1 LRFLNVN
8 ARARFALS
16 VVALSSAT
24 ACFATTSGPASAA
37 SGSPAPYWAN
47 DSFYDDPAHW
57 PDVAVLSYKD
67 WDHLAP
73 TLTPENLKTRYA
85 PILGRYGVSATRAE
99 VSNFSVY
106 LYFSPAL
113 HPARAEEV
121 FKALRLADPTLKA
134 VESGGIVHTAPLER
148 NKGPEK
154 RSPSSSAPSRH
165 GRSVA
170 SSSTPDNDPMSPR
183 QWALWDSDAGINLSG
198 TRTVTRGDGV
208 AVAILDTG
216 YQRHPDFPDNL
227 KPSKSPGYDFV
238 SATQVSNDGDGRDR
252 DASDPGDWCSG
263 GGRESSWHGTKIA
276 GIVGAVTNNN
286 MGLSSVAPGVTVV
299 PVRTQGQCNTAVP
312 RDIVEGLTWA
322 TGGDVA
328 GVPANPTPAKVATIS
343 TLGSGK
349 CPSDLQAAINAA
361 RARGAVV
368 ISSAGND
375 DHGDAGNRWPSNCSG
390 VITVT
395 GTDARGDLASYANVG
410 SVVALAAPG
419 GECNGSNGCQ
429 FKNSVWTTSNNGST
443 SPGSSSYA
451 GDAGTSYAAPQVAA
465 TAALML
471 AAHPGLSPDEVRNA
485 LVATAHP
492 FSKDA
497 CPSTCGAGILDATAA
512 VTMVNQ
518 NATPVTEA
526 EGNRSFEK
534 AQVLSGN
541 PLLVSGKMSMKDGND
556 WYVITLP
563 AGKQLTAVLM
573 PNSQTGLK
581 IDMLDADKHLLD
593 KGKKSDAGAVN
604 VVRTSNTGGADAAI
618 YMHITLGSGE
628 TGTYSLGLTY

>member
-1 LRFLNVN
+1 MRLSNTP
-8 ARARFALS
+8 ARLALCVIALTTATFGFAAS
-16 VVALSSAT
+16 SEPASSA
-24 ACFATTSGPASAA
+24 PAA
-37 SGSPAPYWAN
+37 SAPYWAN

-85 PILGRYGVSATRAE
+85 PIISRYGVSVTRAE

-134 VESGGIVHTAPLER
+134 VESGGIIHTAPLEH

-154 RSPSSSAPSRH
+154 RSPSSSAPAQR
-165 GRSVA
+165 GLSVT

-198 TRTVTRGDGV
+198 TRTITRGDGV

-227 KPSKSPGYDFV
+227 KPSNSPGYDFI
-238 SATQVSNDGDGRDR
+238 SSTQASNDGDGRDG

-263 GGRESSWHGTKIA
+263 GRDSSWHGTKIA
-276 GIVGAVTNNN
+276 GIVGAVTNNG
-286 MGLSSVAPGVTVV
+286 MGVSSVAPGVTVV
-299 PVRTQGQCNTAVP
+299 PVRTQGQCNSAVP

-322 TGGDVA
+322 TGGNVA

-343 TLGSGK
+343 TLGSGA
-349 CPSDLQAAINAA
+349 CPSDLQDAINGA

-375 DHGDAGNRWPSNCSG
+375 DHGDAGARWPSNCNG

-419 GECNGSNGCQ
+419 GECNGSKGCQ
-429 FKNSVWTTSNNGST
+429 YRNSVWTTSNNGT
-443 SPGSSSYA
+443 KSPGSSSYV
-451 GDAGTSYAAPQVAA
+451 GDAGTSFAAPQVAA

-471 AAHPGLSPDEVRNA
+471 AAHPGLSPDELRKA

-497 CPSTCGAGILDATAA
+497 CPSSCGAGILDATAA

-526 EGNRSFEK
+526 EGNHSFDK
-534 AQVLSGN
+534 AQNLSGN
-541 PLLVSGKMSMKDGND
+541 SLLLSGKLNVKDGND
-556 WYVITLP
+556 WYVVTLP

-573 PNSQTGLK
+573 PNALTGLR
-581 IDMLDADKHLLD
+581 IDMVDADKHLLD
-593 KGKKSDAGAVN
+593 KGKNFDAGAVN